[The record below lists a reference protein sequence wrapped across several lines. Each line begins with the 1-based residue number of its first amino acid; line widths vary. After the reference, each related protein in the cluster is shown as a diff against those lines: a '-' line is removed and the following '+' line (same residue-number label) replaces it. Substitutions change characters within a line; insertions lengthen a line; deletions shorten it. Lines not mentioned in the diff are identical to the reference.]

1 MVYVGLTSS
10 SCFLSDLSLLSTSW
24 LSTAVIGIGIVKVW
38 IGKNMISKLVPPLG
52 GLTNLVTSYTIDGVV
67 GTRLLVPIST
77 NTKLDGSYLKL
88 GKTVW

>member
-1 MVYVGLTSS
+1 
-10 SCFLSDLSLLSTSW
+10 
-24 LSTAVIGIGIVKVW
+24 
-38 IGKNMISKLVPPLG
+38 MISKLVPPLG